1 MKVKTNNSLRITISL
16 NKEASKE
23 IDFLMKS
30 LKVSKSE
37 VFKLAFE
44 NFLEDYKKKN
54 LEKVATMMR
63 EEYINNKE
71 LTSFSSLDGES
82 FLWNK
87 KKYG

>member
-82 FLWNK
+82 FL
-87 KKYG
+87 

>member
-37 VFKLAFE
+37 VFKLAFDS
-44 NFLEDYKKKN
+44 FLEDYKKKN

-71 LTSFSSLDGES
+71 LTSLSSLDGES

-87 KKYG
+87 KRYG